1 MQPQNLR
8 LYPLVSGGADAYAA
22 DNRTTAWSTSMTQ
35 TGSSAA
41 QENSPRP
48 AAPAE
53 GGRLM
58 SLDALRGFDMFWI
71 VGAGSLVHAMGHKSA
86 ITTFLS
92 NQLEHV
98 EWAGFHF
105 YDLIFP
111 MFVFITGVSM
121 MFSMDKAL
129 AKHGR
134 HGAIVRL
141 GRRCALLVLLGL
153 FYYGGFSNPWPG
165 IRLTGVLQTFGVACF
180 LGGSIYILW
189 PRNPRAMVGAFLAL
203 VLGYWTLMTFV
214 PFPDLRLDKDSVAK
228 LAAQVGSNDPA
239 VLAKAVTARVHGVY
253 EKGYNLANYADFRY
267 LPGKK
272 QYGDG
277 YWEAQGL
284 FQMVVATSSCLLGIL
299 AGLWLR
305 RRDTSDELKTLGLFC
320 AGAASVALG
329 FAWGLQFPVVKKLW
343 SPSFVLVAG
352 GYSAMLLAFFYYIV
366 EMRKWQRW
374 CMPFVWIGMNP
385 ITIYLTYSIFPK
397 VAERLAGGDVQRC
410 LDHYVVK
417 GSGGL
422 FLALVELAL
431 VFLFV
436 RFLYIRK
443 VFIRL

>member
-1 MQPQNLR
+1 
-8 LYPLVSGGADAYAA
+8 
-22 DNRTTAWSTSMTQ
+22 
-35 TGSSAA
+35 
-41 QENSPRP
+41 
-48 AAPAE
+48 
-53 GGRLM
+53 M

-71 VGAGSLVHAMGHKSA
+71 VGAGSLVHALGHSKNA
-86 ITTFLS
+86 VTTFLS
-92 NQLEHV
+92 EQLEHV
-98 EWAGFHF
+98 KWEGFHF

-134 HGAIVRL
+134 MGAITRL
-141 GRRCALLVLLGL
+141 GRRCLLLVVLGL
-153 FYYGGFSNPWPG
+153 FYYGGLSSPWPG

-189 PRNPRAMVGAFLAL
+189 PRNPRAIATAFLAWL
-203 VLGYWTLMTFV
+203 AAYWLLMAFV
-214 PFPDLRLDKDSVAK
+214 PFPDLRLNKESVAEM
-228 LAAQVGSNDPA
+228 AAKAGSNDPA
-239 VLAKAVTARVHGVY
+239 VLARAVTGSVHGKY
-253 EKGYNLANYADFRY
+253 EEGYNLANYTDFRY

-305 RRDTSDELKTLGLFC
+305 CQDTRGQTKALGLFC
-320 AGAASVALG
+320 AGVVSVALG
-329 FAWGLQFPVVKKLW
+329 FALGTQFPVVKKLW

-352 GYSAMLLAFFYYIV
+352 GYSMMLLAFFYYVV
-366 EMRKWQRW
+366 EIRKWQGW

-385 ITIYLTYSIFPK
+385 ITIYLAYNIISFPK
-397 VAERLAGGDVQRC
+397 VAERLAGGDLQRC
-410 LDHYVVK
+410 LDHCVAK
-417 GSGGL
+417 GAGGL

-436 RFLYIRK
+436 RFLYVRK